1 MQSVGSNKQRVG
13 LAMKIW
19 IFLAGAIQTVVKHG
33 TDVHI
38 AIQTVIQT
46 VVKHGT
52 DIQTMR
58 RVKVIKFKTFNTQ
71 QSVRLYHVS
80 QRSV

>member
-1 MQSVGSNKQRVG
+1 
-13 LAMKIW
+13 MKIW
-19 IFLAGAIQTVVKHG
+19 TFLTGAIQTVENYS

-52 DIQTMR
+52 DVQT
-58 RVKVIKFKTFNTQ
+58 VE
-71 QSVRLYHVS
+71 Y
-80 QRSV
+80 

>member
-1 MQSVGSNKQRVG
+1 MPETQAHMQKVGSAEQMVG
-13 LAMKIW
+13 FTMKIW
-19 IFLAGAIQTVVKHG
+19 TFLTGAIQTVVNYS

-52 DIQTMR
+52 DVQT
-58 RVKVIKFKTFNTQ
+58 VE
-71 QSVRLYHVS
+71 Y
-80 QRSV
+80 

>member
-1 MQSVGSNKQRVG
+1 MQKVGSTEQMVG
-13 LAMKIW
+13 FTMKIW
-19 IFLAGAIQTVVKHG
+19 TFLTGAIQTVVNYG

-58 RVKVIKFKTFNTQ
+58 RVKVIKFKTFNPQ
-71 QSVRLYHVS
+71 QSVRLYHFS
-80 QRSV
+80 QWSV

>member
-1 MQSVGSNKQRVG
+1 
-13 LAMKIW
+13 MKIW
-19 IFLAGAIQTVVKHG
+19 IFLTGAIQTVVKHG

-52 DIQTMR
+52 DVQT
-58 RVKVIKFKTFNTQ
+58 VEYKKF
-71 QSVRLYHVS
+71 
-80 QRSV
+80 

>member
-1 MQSVGSNKQRVG
+1 
-13 LAMKIW
+13 MKIW

-58 RVKVIKFKTFNTQ
+58 RVKVTFNTQ

>member
-1 MQSVGSNKQRVG
+1 
-13 LAMKIW
+13 MKIW
-19 IFLAGAIQTVVKHG
+19 TFLTGAMQTVVNYG

-52 DIQTMR
+52 DVQT
-58 RVKVIKFKTFNTQ
+58 VE
-71 QSVRLYHVS
+71 Y
-80 QRSV
+80 

>member
-1 MQSVGSNKQRVG
+1 
-13 LAMKIW
+13 MKIW

-52 DIQTMR
+52 DVQTAE
-58 RVKVIKFKTFNTQ
+58 
-71 QSVRLYHVS
+71 Y
-80 QRSV
+80 

>member
-1 MQSVGSNKQRVG
+1 MGFT
-13 LAMKIW
+13 MKIW
-19 IFLAGAIQTVVKHG
+19 TFLTGAIQTVVNYG

-52 DIQTMR
+52 DVQT
-58 RVKVIKFKTFNTQ
+58 VE
-71 QSVRLYHVS
+71 Y
-80 QRSV
+80 